1 MTRRRA
7 LKPKGQ
13 MDLRV
18 RVEVG
23 EEDPRALEAV
33 RIIVGL
39 LWRKEASLRAAKKC
53 GSVSLE
59 RGPKTASEGDST

>member
-1 MTRRRA
+1 M
-7 LKPKGQ
+7 KPKGQ
-13 MDLRV
+13 MHLRV

-39 LWRKEASLRAAKKC
+39 LWRKEASLMGGKER
-53 GSVSLE
+53 GSVCDE